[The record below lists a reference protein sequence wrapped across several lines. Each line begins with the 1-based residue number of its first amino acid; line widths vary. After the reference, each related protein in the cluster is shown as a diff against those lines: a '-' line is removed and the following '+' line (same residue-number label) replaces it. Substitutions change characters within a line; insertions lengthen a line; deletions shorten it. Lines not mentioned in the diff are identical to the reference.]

1 MLDLE
6 EDMAAVF
13 YGPDFATTF
22 SRQRPSV
29 ADVDVVLIFGVV
41 DEEALDGR
49 AIAATRKVQMPASQD
64 VRADDVLVAVQ
75 AIPGQNIAA
84 GARFRVL
91 DNPQRVNDGMEME
104 ALLGSVSA

>member
-6 EDMAAVF
+6 EDMVSVF

-22 SRQRPSV
+22 TRQRPLV

-49 AIAATRKVQMPASQD
+49 VMAASRKVQMPVTQD
-64 VRADDVLVAVQ
+64 VRADDVLVAKQ
-75 AIPGQNIAA
+75 AIPALGIAV

-91 DNPQRVNDGMEME
+91 DNPQRVNDGAEME
-104 ALLGSVSA
+104 ALLGSVSE

>member
-6 EDMAAVF
+6 EDMATVF
-13 YGPDFATTF
+13 YGSDFAATF
-22 SRQRPSV
+22 TRQRPSV
-29 ADVDVVLIFGVV
+29 ADVDVTAIFGVV
-41 DEEALDGR
+41 DEEALEGR
-49 AIAATRKVQMPASQD
+49 AMAATRKVQMPVTQD
-64 VRADDVLVAVQ
+64 VRADDVLVAKA
-75 AIPGQNIAA
+75 AIPALNIAA

>member
-6 EDMAAVF
+6 EDMATVF

-22 SRQRPSV
+22 TRQRPMV
-29 ADVDVVLIFGVV
+29 ADVDVTAIFGVV
-41 DEEALDGR
+41 DEEALEGR
-49 AIAATRKVQMPASQD
+49 AMAATRKVQMPVTQD
-64 VRADDVLVAVQ
+64 VRADDVLVAKE
-75 AIPGQNIAA
+75 AISALNIAA

>member
-1 MLDLE
+1 MLNLE
-6 EDMAAVF
+6 EDMASVF
-13 YGPDFATTF
+13 YGSDFATTF
-22 SRQRPSV
+22 TRQRPSA
-29 ADVDVVLIFGVV
+29 ADVNVTVIFGVL

-49 AIAATRKVQMPASQD
+49 AIAATRSVRMPATQD
-64 VRADDVLVAVQ
+64 VCADDVLVATQ
-75 AIPGQNIAA
+75 SIQGQNITT

>member
-1 MLDLE
+1 MLNLE
-6 EDMAAVF
+6 EDMATVF
-13 YGPDFATTF
+13 YGADFATTF
-22 SRQRPSV
+22 TRQRLAV
-29 ADVDVVLIFGVV
+29 ADVDVTVIFGVV

-49 AIAATRKVQMPASQD
+49 AMAATRKVQMPVTQD
-64 VRADDVLVAVQ
+64 VRADDVLVAKE
-75 AIPGQNIAA
+75 AIPALTIAV

>member
-6 EDMAAVF
+6 EDMATVF
-13 YGPDFATTF
+13 YGSDFATTF
-22 SRQRPSV
+22 TRQRPLV
-29 ADVDVVLIFGVV
+29 ADVDVTVIFGVV
-41 DEEALDGR
+41 DAEALDGR
-49 AIAATRKVQMPASQD
+49 AIAATRKVQMPATQD

-75 AIPGQNIAA
+75 AIPGQSIAA
-84 GARFRVL
+84 GARLRVL

>member
-22 SRQRPSV
+22 ARQRPSV
-29 ADVDVVLIFGVV
+29 ADVDVLLIFGVL

-49 AIAATRKVQMPASQD
+49 AIAATRKVQMPATQD

-91 DNPQRVNDGMEME
+91 DNPQRVNDGAEME
-104 ALLGSVSA
+104 ALLGSVSP

>member
-6 EDMAAVF
+6 EDMATVF

-22 SRQRPSV
+22 MRQRPSV
-29 ADVDVVLIFGVV
+29 ADVDVTAIFGVV
-41 DEEALDGR
+41 DEEAMDGR
-49 AIAATRKVQMPASQD
+49 AMAATRKVQMPVTQD
-64 VRADDVLVAVQ
+64 VRADDVLVAKE
-75 AIPGQNIAA
+75 AIPALGISV

-104 ALLGSVSA
+104 ALLGSV

>member
-1 MLDLE
+1 MLNLE
-6 EDMAAVF
+6 EDMGTVF
-13 YGPDFATTF
+13 YGSDFATTF
-22 SRQRPSV
+22 TRQRPSV
-29 ADVDVVLIFGVV
+29 ADVAVMVIFGVV
-41 DEEALDGR
+41 DAEALEGR
-49 AIAATRKVQMPASQD
+49 AMAATRKVQMPVTQD

-75 AIPGQNIAA
+75 AIPGHGIAV

>member
-6 EDMAAVF
+6 EDMATVF
-13 YGPDFATTF
+13 YGSDFATTF
-22 SRQRPSV
+22 TRQRPSV
-29 ADVDVVLIFGVV
+29 ADVDVTAIFGVV
-41 DEEALDGR
+41 DEEALEGR
-49 AIAATRKVQMPASQD
+49 AMAATRKVQMPVTQD
-64 VRADDVLVAVQ
+64 VRADDVLVAKA
-75 AIPGQNIAA
+75 AIPALNIAA

>member
-22 SRQRPSV
+22 TRQRPSV

-104 ALLGSVSA
+104 ALLGSVSP

>member
-6 EDMAAVF
+6 NDMATVF
-13 YGPDFATTF
+13 YGADFTATFT
-22 SRQRPSV
+22 RQRAAT
-29 ADVDVVLIFGVV
+29 ADVNVVLIFGVV

-49 AIAATRKVQMPASQD
+49 AMAASRLVRMPATQD
-64 VRADDVLVAVQ
+64 VRADDVLVAVH
-75 AIPGQNIAA
+75 AIPGQGIAA

-104 ALLGSVSA
+104 ALLGSVQA

>member
-22 SRQRPSV
+22 TRQRPSV

-41 DEEALDGR
+41 DKEALDGR
-49 AIAATRKVQMPASQD
+49 AIAATRKVQMPVTQD
-64 VRADDVLVAVQ
+64 VRADDVLVAMQ
-75 AIPGQNIAA
+75 AIPALNIAV

-91 DNPQRVNDGMEME
+91 DNPQRVTDGMEME
-104 ALLGSVSA
+104 ALLGSVQA

>member
-1 MLDLE
+1 
-6 EDMAAVF
+6 MATVF

-22 SRQRPSV
+22 TRQRPLV

-41 DEEALDGR
+41 DAEALDGR
-49 AIAATRKVQMPASQD
+49 AMAATRKVQMPATQD
-64 VRADDVLVAVQ
+64 VRADDALVAKQ
-75 AIPGQNIAA
+75 AIPALGIAA

-91 DNPQRVNDGMEME
+91 DTPQRVNDGMEME

>member
-1 MLDLE
+1 MLDLK

-22 SRQRPSV
+22 TRQRPSV

-49 AIAATRKVQMPASQD
+49 AMAATRKVQMPATQD

-75 AIPGQNIAA
+75 AIPGQNIAV

-104 ALLGSVSA
+104 ALLSSVSP

>member
-13 YGPDFATTF
+13 YGPDFANTF
-22 SRQRPSV
+22 TRQRPLV
-29 ADVDVVLIFGVV
+29 ADVDVALIFGVV

-49 AIAATRKVQMPASQD
+49 AIAATRKVQMPATQD
-64 VRADDVLVAVQ
+64 VRADDLLVAVQ

>member
-6 EDMAAVF
+6 EDMATVF

-22 SRQRPSV
+22 TRQRPSV

-41 DEEALDGR
+41 DKEALEGR
-49 AIAATRKVQMPASQD
+49 AMAATRKVQMPVTQD
-64 VRADDVLVAVQ
+64 VRADDVLVAKE
-75 AIPGQNIAA
+75 AIPALSIAV

-104 ALLGSVSA
+104 ALLGSVSP

>member
-22 SRQRPSV
+22 TRQRPSV

-41 DEEALDGR
+41 DKEALDGR
-49 AIAATRKVQMPASQD
+49 AMAATRKVQMPVTQD
-64 VRADDVLVAVQ
+64 VRADDVLVAKA
-75 AIPGQNIAA
+75 AIPALGIAV

-91 DNPQRVNDGMEME
+91 DNPQRVTDGMEME
-104 ALLGSVSA
+104 ALLGSVQA

>member
-22 SRQRPSV
+22 ARQRPLV

-49 AIAATRKVQMPASQD
+49 AMAATRKVQMPATQD
-64 VRADDVLVAVQ
+64 VRADDVLVAKE
-75 AIPGQNIAA
+75 AIPLLGIAV
-84 GARFRVL
+84 GARFRLL
-91 DNPQRVNDGMEME
+91 DNPQRVNDGAEME
-104 ALLGSVSA
+104 ALLGSVPA